1 MSRHTNPLSMTELDI
16 SNCESCGQPLF
27 LDPEECKRFI
37 EERMKQGYIVCSC
50 CGAKQT
56 VEQKDNQ

>member
-1 MSRHTNPLSMTELDI
+1 MTEFDR

-27 LDPEECKRFI
+27 LNPEECKRFI

-50 CGAKQT
+50 CGSEKR
-56 VEQKDNQ
+56 EE